1 MKPKLQFISMAA
13 VLCLLLSSCSLPATH
28 MLITASATPTLL
40 PPATDTLTMLP
51 PATATPTLPASAS
64 ATPADTATA
73 LIPPTPIALTPTL
86 AGPALAHLVPGQKI
100 DITFIHMV
108 DVNQGWGIG
117 GLNKASDHVF
127 LTKDGGQTWR
137 DVTPPQPGAGAGATI
152 TALGYFPNADTA
164 HVAYGP
170 PADSGGVPP
179 FIQVWNTNDGG
190 ATWTYGSIDT
200 SSVSGEAFSPY
211 YLNFADS
218 QHGWL
223 MVYLGAGMMHAYV
236 ALFMTVDAGA
246 TWTDILDPYTV
257 NDIQSFPKT
266 GMVFEDPLTGWLT
279 RDAQGVDPTPHIFRT
294 TDGGVTWTRIDLPA
308 PADAPNLYDS
318 YSCSSF
324 SPNAFSAL
332 SVTIAMKCLDNATFK
347 NEKDYS
353 YFTGDG
359 GVTWKTHPLPA
370 DFTLGQGLYFLSPQE
385 GLALGP
391 KIYNTSDGG
400 QTWKFIQQVSW
411 QGQFSFVSMQLGWA
425 HVFNDQGET
434 ALVKTVNG
442 GVAWSMLHP
451 LVGP

>member
-1 MKPKLQFISMAA
+1 
-13 VLCLLLSSCSLPATH
+13 LPA
-28 MLITASATPTLL
+28 S
-40 PPATDTLTMLP
+40 
-51 PATATPTLPASAS
+51 ATATPAG
-64 ATPADTATA
+64 TATE
-73 LIPPTPIALTPTL
+73 LIPPTTIASTPTL

-127 LTKDGGQTWR
+127 FTKDGGQTWR
-137 DVTPPQPGAGAGATI
+137 DVTPPQPHAGAGASI
-152 TALGYFPNADTA
+152 TALGYFPNAITA
-164 HVAYGP
+164 RVAYGP

-179 FIQVWNTNDGG
+179 FIQVWTTNDSG

-200 SSVSGEAFSPY
+200 SGVSGEAFSPY

-236 ALFMTVDAGA
+236 ALFQTTDGGA
-246 TWTDILDPYTV
+246 TWTDILDPSTV

-266 GMVFEDPLTGWLT
+266 GMVFVDPLTGWLT

-294 TDGGVTWTRIDLPA
+294 ADGGVTWTRLDLPA
-308 PADAPNLYDS
+308 PGDVPNLYDS
-318 YSCSSF
+318 YSCSSY

-332 SVTIAMKCLDNATFK
+332 SVTIAMKCLDNDTFK
-347 NEKDYS
+347 IEKDYA
-353 YFTGDG
+353 YFTSDG
-359 GVTWKTHPLPA
+359 GITWKTYPLPA
-370 DFTLGQGLYFLSPQE
+370 DYTLGEGLYFFTPQN
-385 GLALGP
+385 GLALGR
-391 KIYNTSDGG
+391 KIYKTSDGG

-411 QGQFSFVSMQLGWA
+411 DGQFSFVSMQFGWA
-425 HVFNDQGET
+425 HVYNDQGET

-442 GVAWSMLHP
+442 GGTWTMLHP